1 MLAVVIHLGCEDP
14 SPSGT
19 TELLANTPAPTNV
32 SKSLPSDKPAST
44 PVPPQVPAA
53 TPTSPTAADTPVPT
67 PTDTPLPA
75 FTAKPT
81 PLPTHTPVPPP
92 GVVQQLEVIN
102 VTEGSITLQWKPPAN
117 SDVVPVERY
126 EVTRDVSF
134 GLDEHHFVSET
145 TFTDVGLRSGREHR
159 YRVRAIGTG
168 GMEGAEISIEG
179 STLDS
184 ATPEPTRTPTLEPT
198 RAPTATPTPEP
209 TPTQIPT
216 ATPTPEDLATPVPT
230 RTPTLEPTRAP
241 TATPTPEPTPTQ
253 APTAT
258 PVPTPSPVAIGTT
271 VEAGGSSYTVNEV
284 VDPAPAGVFGVDAG
298 KRLVALDITQ
308 VGMSDG
314 GTHYNPLLF
323 AVQDADGYL
332 YDSGTAS
339 AEVGPLF
346 SSGELGPG
354 QIVRGWVAFEIP
366 ESARLVSV
374 LVSPDVFGIKVTVA
388 DFMPDQTG
396 GLVSQTAPP
405 VPLAPSSPIAIGTTV
420 EAGGSSYTVNEVVD
434 PAPAG
439 VFGVDA
445 GKRLVALDITQVGMS
460 DGGTHYNPL
469 LFEVQDAD
477 GYVYSSGIADAEVGP
492 RFDSGEL
499 ASGQIVRGWVVF
511 ELPES
516 ARLVSVLARPDV
528 FGIKITIADLWLLSL
543 GSPNPSGSTPIAT
556 VEQTYASCD
565 EAEEAGEERV
575 QGSNGPGRGFPKS
588 KVPSARDG
596 DGDGVVC
603 EE

>member
-19 TELLANTPAPTNV
+19 TELLTNTPAPTNV

-44 PVPPQVPAA
+44 PVPTQVPAA
-53 TPTSPTAADTPVPT
+53 TPTSPTATDTPVPT

-75 FTAKPT
+75 FTAEPT

-145 TFTDVGLRSGREHR
+145 TFTDVGLRSGREHK
-159 YRVRAIGTG
+159 YHVRAIGTG

-216 ATPTPEDLATPVPT
+216 ATPTPE
-230 RTPTLEPTRAP
+230 
-241 TATPTPEPTPTQ
+241 Q
-253 APTAT
+253 
-258 PVPTPSPVAIGTT
+258 SPVAIGTT
-271 VEAGGSSYTVNEV
+271 VEAGGSSYTLNEV
-284 VDPAPAGVFGVDAG
+284 MDPAPVGVFGVDAG

-314 GTHYNPLLF
+314 GTHYNPL
-323 AVQDADGYL
+323 
-332 YDSGTAS
+332 S
-339 AEVGPLF
+339 
-346 SSGELGPG
+346 
-354 QIVRGWVAFEIP
+354 
-366 ESARLVSV
+366 
-374 LVSPDVFGIKVTVA
+374 
-388 DFMPDQTG
+388 
-396 GLVSQTAPP
+396 
-405 VPLAPSSPIAIGTTV
+405 
-420 EAGGSSYTVNEVVD
+420 
-434 PAPAG
+434 
-439 VFGVDA
+439 
-445 GKRLVALDITQVGMS
+445 
-460 DGGTHYNPL
+460 
-469 LFEVQDAD
+469 FEVQDAD

-492 RFDSGEL
+492 RFGSGEL

-516 ARLVSVLARPDV
+516 AGLVSVLTRPDV
-528 FGIKITIADLWLLSL
+528 FGIKITIADLWLLSPV
-543 GSPNPSGSTPIAT
+543 SPNPSGSTPIAT

>member
-19 TELLANTPAPTNV
+19 TELLTNTPAPTNV

-53 TPTSPTAADTPVPT
+53 TPTSPTATDTPVPT

-75 FTAKPT
+75 FTAEPT

-145 TFTDVGLRSGREHR
+145 TFTDVGLRSGREHK
-159 YRVRAIGTG
+159 YHVRAIGTG

-198 RAPTATPTPEP
+198 RAPTATPTPAP

-216 ATPTPEDLATPVPT
+216 ATPTPE
-230 RTPTLEPTRAP
+230 
-241 TATPTPEPTPTQ
+241 Q
-253 APTAT
+253 
-258 PVPTPSPVAIGTT
+258 SPVAIGTT
-271 VEAGGSSYTVNEV
+271 VEAGGSSYTLNEV
-284 VDPAPAGVFGVDAG
+284 MDPAPV
-298 KRLVALDITQ
+298 
-308 VGMSDG
+308 
-314 GTHYNPLLF
+314 
-323 AVQDADGYL
+323 
-332 YDSGTAS
+332 
-339 AEVGPLF
+339 
-346 SSGELGPG
+346 
-354 QIVRGWVAFEIP
+354 
-366 ESARLVSV
+366 
-374 LVSPDVFGIKVTVA
+374 
-388 DFMPDQTG
+388 
-396 GLVSQTAPP
+396 
-405 VPLAPSSPIAIGTTV
+405 
-420 EAGGSSYTVNEVVD
+420 
-434 PAPAG
+434 G

-516 ARLVSVLARPDV
+516 AGLVSVLTRPDVFGIKVTIADIARDHVGDLVSQTSPPAPQSPSSPVAVGTTVEAGGSSYTLNEVVDPAAAGVFGVDAGKRLVALDITQVGMSDGGTHYNPLSFEVQDADGYVYSSGIADAEVGPRFGSGELASGQIVRGWVVFELPESAGLVSVLTRPDV
-528 FGIKITIADLWLLSL
+528 FGIKITIADLWLLSPV
-543 GSPNPSGSTPIAT
+543 SPNPSGSTPIAT

>member
-1 MLAVVIHLGCEDP
+1 MKDPIRGMVRIGLLGMLAMLAVVIHLGCEDP

-19 TELLANTPAPTNV
+19 TELLTNTPAPTNV

-53 TPTSPTAADTPVPT
+53 TPTSPTAMDTPVPT

-75 FTAKPT
+75 FTAEPT

-145 TFTDVGLRSGREHR
+145 TFTDVGLRSGREHK
-159 YRVRAIGTG
+159 YHVRAIGTG

-216 ATPTPEDLATPVPT
+216 ATPTPE
-230 RTPTLEPTRAP
+230 
-241 TATPTPEPTPTQ
+241 Q
-253 APTAT
+253 
-258 PVPTPSPVAIGTT
+258 SPVAIGTT
-271 VEAGGSSYTVNEV
+271 VEAGGSSYTLNEV
-284 VDPAPAGVFGVDAG
+284 MDPAPVGVFGVDAG

-314 GTHYNPLLF
+314 GTHYNPLSF
-323 AVQDADGYL
+323 EVQDADGYV
-332 YDSGTAS
+332 YSSGIAD
-339 AEVGPLF
+339 AEVGPRF
-346 SSGELGPG
+346 GSGELASG
-354 QIVRGWVAFEIP
+354 QIVRGWAVFDLP
-366 ESARLVSV
+366 ESAGLVSV
-374 LVSPDVFGIKVTVA
+374 LTRPDVFGLKVTIA
-388 DFMPDQTG
+388 DIARDHVG
-396 GLVSQTAPP
+396 DLVSQTSPP
-405 VPLAPSSPIAIGTTV
+405 VPQSPSSPVAIGTTV
-420 EAGGSSYTVNEVVD
+420 EAGGSSYTLNEVVD
-434 PAPAG
+434 PAVAG

-492 RFDSGEL
+492 RFGSGEL

-516 ARLVSVLARPDV
+516 AGLVSVMTRPDV
-528 FGIKITIADLWLLSL
+528 FGIKITIADLWLLSPV
-543 GSPNPSGSTPIAT
+543 SPNPSGSTSIVT